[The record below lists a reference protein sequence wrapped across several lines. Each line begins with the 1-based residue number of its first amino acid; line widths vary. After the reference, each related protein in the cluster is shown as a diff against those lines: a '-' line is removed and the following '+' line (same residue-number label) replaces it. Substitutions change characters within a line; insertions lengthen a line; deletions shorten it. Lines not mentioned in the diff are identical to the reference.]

1 MFVLLYWPVPMNN
14 FSHSTGSRFVSAV
27 VLAVIIGALCFSVGE
42 GLRLTPFP
50 VSAQTDDGGAVV
62 NNTFA
67 EISLSQYGPLDVP
80 ARAQKRSKRYAVDFA
95 APGSPAVREVV
106 IVPSFF
112 ADQEAI
118 EVASVLFVARPTGR
132 APPFV
137 S

>member
-1 MFVLLYWPVPMNN
+1 MNN
-14 FSHSTGSRFVSAV
+14 FSHTTGSRFVSAV

-50 VSAQTDDGGAVV
+50 VSAQTEDGGAVV
-62 NNTFA
+62 SSTFA

-80 ARAQKRSKRYAVDFA
+80 ARTQKRSKRYAVDFA
-95 APGSPAVREVV
+95 ATGSPAVREVV
-106 IVPSFF
+106 LVASFF
-112 ADQEAI
+112 SEHEAI
-118 EVASVLFVARPTGR
+118 DVASVLIVARPTGR

>member
-1 MFVLLYWPVPMNN
+1 MKKFSRTISSRLVSTVL
-14 FSHSTGSRFVSAV
+14 
-27 VLAVIIGALCFSVGE
+27 LAVIIGALCFSVGE

-50 VSAQTDDGGAVV
+50 VSAQEPDAGVSV
-62 NNTFA
+62 SNTFA

-95 APGSPAVREVV
+95 APESLVSRDDLTVSFALSADKAIDVPA
-106 IVPSFF
+106 
-112 ADQEAI
+112 
-118 EVASVLFVARPTGR
+118 VLFVARPSGR

>member
-1 MFVLLYWPVPMNN
+1 MKK
-14 FSHSTGSRFVSAV
+14 FSHTTGSRFVSAV

-50 VSAQTDDGGAVV
+50 VSAPTEDAGVFAG
-62 NNTFA
+62 NTFA

-95 APGSPAVREVV
+95 APGSPAVRGVV
-106 IVPSFF
+106 TVSSSLSEE
-112 ADQEAI
+112 EAI
-118 EVASVLFVARPTGR
+118 DVASVWFVTRPTGR